1 MLKNVQAA
9 KDALNDMPPRE
20 DNELD
25 SVTLHNL
32 ALVEIEKDPDDS
44 FKKLNFILKNPP
56 CPPEAL
62 ANLLILYCKYEQYDL
77 AHDVLSEN
85 NELKM
90 KYLTQEEIDYI
101 SALSMMRTSKEAAY
115 ESLQKL
121 GSIYLENI
129 RKHLKLINDAR
140 TTKDKQL
147 FNKIL
152 QDYDMATSK

>member
-1 MLKNVQAA
+1 MICLQERIMNWIQ
-9 KDALNDMPPRE
+9 
-20 DNELD
+20 
-25 SVTLHNL
+25 LHYIIQL
-32 ALVEIEKDPDDS
+32 CFEIEKDLDYS

-90 KYLTQEEIDYI
+90 KYLTQVSVDFIQEEIDYI

-121 GSIYLENI
+121 GNIYLENI